1 MSGPRNANRRTAL
14 ALGGVATAMIGAS
27 FAAVPLYRLFC
38 QVTGYGG
45 TTQRAERAPPR
56 SDGGAAGSR
65 LITVRFDA
73 NVAGTDLPWSFAPVE
88 RTMRVRLGEESLA
101 FYRATNQSRIA
112 TTGQATFNVTPFKAG
127 PYFNKIACFC
137 FSEQTLEGRQTLDM
151 PVSFFVDPAIASDP
165 STADVDTITLSYT
178 FFRVEPA
185 SSGSA
190 AARGTP
196 PANPTATN

>member
-45 TTQRAERAPPR
+45 TTQRAERAPAR
-56 SDGGAAGSR
+56 IEGGGAGSR

-88 RTMRVRLGEESLA
+88 RTMRVRVGEETLA

-112 TTGQATFNVTPFKAG
+112 TTGRATFNVTPFKAG

-137 FSEQTLEGRQTLDM
+137 FSEQTLEGRQTVDM
-151 PVSFFVDPAIASDP
+151 PVSFFIDPAIASDP
-165 STADVDTITLSYT
+165 NSADVDTITLSYT
-178 FFRVEPA
+178 FFRTEPA
-185 SSGSA
+185 GGGSSA
-190 AARGTP
+190 AA
-196 PANPTATN
+196 PAIGRATN

>member
-1 MSGPRNANRRTAL
+1 VSGGRTANRRTAL

-45 TTQRAERAPPR
+45 TTQRAERAPAPVE
-56 SDGGAAGSR
+56 GAAAGSR

-88 RTMRVRLGEESLA
+88 RTMRVRVGEENLA

-137 FSEQTLEGRQTLDM
+137 FDQQTLAAGERKQFPL
-151 PVSFFVDPAIASDP
+151 SFWVDPEIAKDP
-165 STADVDTITLSYT
+165 NTADIHTITLSYT
-178 FFRVEPA
+178 FFRTEP
-185 SSGSA
+185 SGSRGSA
-190 AARGTP
+190 AVPSTGR
-196 PANPTATN
+196 ATN